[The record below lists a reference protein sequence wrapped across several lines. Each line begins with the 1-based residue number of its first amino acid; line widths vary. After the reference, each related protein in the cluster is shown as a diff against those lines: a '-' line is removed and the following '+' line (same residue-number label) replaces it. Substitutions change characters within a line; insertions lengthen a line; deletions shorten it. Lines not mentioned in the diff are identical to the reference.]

1 MPENW
6 NKKEGNPT
14 KNVHEEKT
22 PPQEFPAAA
31 RYYSVSSTGI
41 SLPEGDRFSRRGRPD
56 IRGGGAEHHRVR
68 CVLRLE
74 QHHRGLQILNDPENA
89 GGVRAV
95 PQSDG
100 AVGDGYLL
108 RGVNRTFSN
117 SAEASAVWR

>member
-1 MPENW
+1 MRKNRRR
-6 NKKEGNPT
+6 GN
-14 KNVHEEKT
+14 
-22 PPQEFPAAA
+22 FL
-31 RYYSVSSTGI
+31 RRRGIILSVAQAF
-41 SLPEGDRFSRRGRPD
+41 LCLKAECDRFSRRGRPD

-68 CVLRLE
+68 CVLRME

-108 RGVNRTFSN
+108 RG
-117 SAEASAVWR
+117 

>member
-1 MPENW
+1 MR
-6 NKKEGNPT
+6 KKRRRRNFLRRRGIIL
-14 KNVHEEKT
+14 
-22 PPQEFPAAA
+22 
-31 RYYSVSSTGI
+31 SVAQAFLCLKAES
-41 SLPEGDRFSRRGRPD
+41 DRFSRRGRPD